1 MKLFNSIMKRAI
13 DRDTA
18 QNLGFNR
25 IMIAQFNALK
35 VGTLSL
41 IHANWFYFFK
51 SGLSIKIKSTL
62 SSF

>member
-25 IMIAQFNALK
+25 IMIAQFYEFESWNPISDTCKL
-35 VGTLSL
+35 VLL
-41 IHANWFYFFK
+41 
-51 SGLSIKIKSTL
+51 L
-62 SSF
+62 

>member
-25 IMIAQFNALK
+25 IMIAQFYALK
-35 VGTLSL
+35 LEPYLWYMQIGFTSL
-41 IHANWFYFFK
+41 NRDWASK
-51 SGLSIKIKSTL
+51 
-62 SSF
+62 